1 MKRPLRPEQIEN
13 TEECYLVGMR
23 NLQFHNPF
31 IDPTDYF
38 EEVLRRDPGDTRANT
53 QMGVWWRQRG
63 DNEKA
68 APLPAH
74 GDRRQDQGLHPS
86 EGLRSD
92 V

>member
-1 MKRPLRPEQIEN
+1 
-13 TEECYLVGMR
+13 MR

-63 DNEKA
+63 D
-68 APLPAH
+68 PAS
-74 GDRRQDQGLHPS
+74 DQGLHPS